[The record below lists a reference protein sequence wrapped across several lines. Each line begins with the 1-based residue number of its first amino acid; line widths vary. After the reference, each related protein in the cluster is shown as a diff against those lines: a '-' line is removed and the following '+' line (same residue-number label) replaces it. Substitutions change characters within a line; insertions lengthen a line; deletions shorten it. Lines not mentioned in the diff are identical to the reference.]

1 MKDENKNRDIG
12 TILRA
17 ASFAADKHR
26 TQRRKDAAATPYVNH
41 PLALATILASEGG
54 ITDPTVLAAAL
65 LHDTVED
72 TDTTIEEIEAGFGR
86 SIAAIVAEVTDDKS
100 LPKEERKRLQIVK
113 AGSKSDGAK
122 LVKLADKIA
131 NLRDIRSD
139 PPSDWD
145 TARRQE
151 YFHWAARVVAGL
163 RGISPALEAAFDEVF
178 DAGPGKRDHSGETT
192 EQAKRSEP
200 EASLQ
205 PSIQGA
211 SASAVLPAPAEK
223 VFQPLSMTDMARMI
237 NSANTHVTIAGPGID
252 DQIAG
257 ALVSAARRLPP
268 GNVQVILDVA
278 EENCRAG
285 YGNVLGYTT
294 LAEGNVTI
302 RQCRGLRIGIIVCD
316 NEGYVFATPPL
327 LVEGPEVTANCPNAI
342 RASRDQISAVLGATR
357 KSPAKSA
364 PKPSVD
370 DQSAPVIGVEAQAIA
385 NQPEIGLT
393 IVPKEEVQKLEQ
405 RIEQTP
411 VQDLDLGR
419 LVNVFRAHIQLGEL
433 TVKGAQLQN
442 HTVRLPTSL
451 LTIIKDDSTRRRVSA
466 AFKMVSDKS
475 AVSGAHIATKAAN
488 LRGRFFK
495 HHPKYGGVFLAA
507 KFKALESEVALL
519 GIEIDRHKQKVRDR
533 FAKEAEKSK
542 TALVSA
548 FWQAVQESPPD
559 DLLAQLTSDK
569 PSKDEAKSYLAHLLD
584 AAFPPVDKL
593 CEGMKIQLVPK
604 DLTWE
609 TLNEP
614 GFVDWLGKQY
624 PANSGLKKPFE
635 EFRAVRGRDGGPH
648 IPEQR
653 DLPL

>member
-1 MKDENKNRDIG
+1 MKSDIQLVLG
-12 TILRA
+12 A
-17 ASFAADKHR
+17 ASFAALRHS
-26 TQRRKDAAATPYVNH
+26 TQRRKDAAASPYINH

-54 ITDPTVLAAAL
+54 ITDPIVLAAAL

-72 TDTTIEEIEAGFGR
+72 TATTVEEIEAVFGR
-86 SIAAIVAEVTDDKS
+86 AIAATVAEVTDDKS
-100 LPKEERKRLQIVK
+100 LPKEERKRLQVVK
-113 AGSKSDGAK
+113 AGLKSDGAK

-131 NLRDIRSD
+131 NLRDIQTD
-139 PPSDWD
+139 PPAGWD
-145 TARRQE
+145 AARRHE

-163 RGISPALEAAFDEVF
+163 RGTSPALEAAFDEVF
-178 DAGPGKRDHSGETT
+178 DAGPGNRDHSGETT
-192 EQAKRSEP
+192 EQAKTSEP
-200 EASLQ
+200 ATEASLQ
-205 PSIQGA
+205 PNVQSP
-211 SASAVLPAPAEK
+211 SASDTPPAVAEK
-223 VFQPLSMTDMARMI
+223 VFMPLSMTDMAKMI
-237 NSANTHVTIAGPGID
+237 NSANSHVTIAGPGID

-257 ALVSAARRLPP
+257 ALVSAARRLPS
-268 GNVQVILDVA
+268 GAVQVILDVA

-285 YGNVLGYTT
+285 YGNILGYTT

-342 RASRDQISAVLGATR
+342 RVSRDQIRAVLGATD
-357 KSPAKSA
+357 KSSAKSA
-364 PKPSVD
+364 PKPSID
-370 DQSAPVIGVEAQAIA
+370 DQSALVTGVNAEAIA
-385 NQPEIGLT
+385 TEPEIGLT
-393 IVPKEEVQKLEQ
+393 IVPKEEVQKLELT
-405 RIEQTP
+405 IEQTP
-411 VQDLDLGR
+411 VQNLDLGR
-419 LVNVFRAHIQLGEL
+419 LVNVFKAHIQLGEL

-442 HTVRLPTSL
+442 HTVRLPASL
-451 LTIIKDDSTRRRVSA
+451 LTIIKDDSTRRRVTA

-475 AVSGAHIATKAAN
+475 AVSGAHIATKAAG
-488 LRGRFFK
+488 LRRRFFK

-507 KFKALESEVALL
+507 NFKALESEVALL
-519 GIEIDRHKQKVRDR
+519 GLEIERHKQTVRDR

-559 DLLAQLTSDK
+559 DLLAQLTSNK

-584 AAFPPVDKL
+584 GAFPPVDKL
-593 CEGMKIQLVPK
+593 CKGMSVSFVPK

-614 GFVDWLGKQY
+614 GFVDWLEKQY
-624 PANSGLKKPFE
+624 PANSGLKKPFD
-635 EFRAVRGRDGGPH
+635 EFRAVCERAGNPQ

-653 DLPL
+653 SLPL